1 MAGLPYSVSLSQV
14 RKDEILQHSHGRAP
28 WYDMTGTPNQAY
40 VIGIAGGSASGKT
53 SVAEAILKSLNNI
66 PTVLVLSQDSFYR
79 KHNEEEIKLAFQN
92 DLDLDHPD
100 AIDTGLFVKCLRDLK
115 QGKATEIPVYSFK
128 DHQRLDETKYLYG
141 ASVIIVEGI
150 MTLTDPGLRDLYDL
164 KVFVNADSDLML
176 ARRIRRDVRERGR
189 DVEGI
194 LDQYLRFVKRA
205 YDNFIQPSS
214 RHADIIVPGFQ
225 NEVSVK
231 LLVTHIQQQLDS
243 RAMRFRNELGQRGTA
258 QHTRRQSL
266 EPLNL
271 GKEITSATGSKVRVP
286 ETTVVLEQ
294 TNQLRGILT
303 ILRNKDTDR
312 STFIFYADRLSSL
325 VVERSLQ
332 LLPYKEKTVIT
343 PVGLEA
349 CGQEMVARDLVGIT
363 ILRSGEPFAQ
373 GLRRVI
379 QDVKLGSL
387 LIQSDPASGEPLLF
401 HTSLPQSIKKRE
413 LAKNTV
419 VFLLDAQVGTGAA
432 ALMAIRV
439 MLDHGV
445 RQKNIVFLTFLA
457 APQGLTTVHAAFPA
471 IRIVTASVG
480 AKLEEREFPVQA
492 RVILG
497 TAAGDADFGA
507 RHQFQNS
514 KSSKRSNASHGDTA
528 EPKTQQAW
536 VISPD
541 IGNPGSRYFGV

>member
-1 MAGLPYSVSLSQV
+1 MQGVPS
-14 RKDEILQHSHGRAP
+14 
-28 WYDMTGTPNQAY
+28 NAY

-79 KHNEEEIKLAFQN
+79 KHNEQEIKLAFQN

-100 AIDTGLFVKCLRDLK
+100 AIDTDLFVKCLRDLK

-128 DHQRLDETKYLYG
+128 DHQRLEETRYLYG

-150 MTLTDPGLRDLYDL
+150 MTLTDPGLRELYDL

-243 RAMRFRNELGQRGTA
+243 RAMRFRNQLGQRGLE
-258 QHTRRQSL
+258 QHSRQHSL
-266 EPLNL
+266 EQVSL
-271 GKEITSATGSKVRVP
+271 GKEIVSATGKKVRVP
-286 ETTVVLEQ
+286 ENTVLLDQ

-303 ILRNKDTDR
+303 ILRDKNTDR
-312 STFIFYADRLSSL
+312 SSFIFYADRLSSL

-332 LLPYKEKTVIT
+332 LLPYREKTVTT
-343 PVGLEA
+343 PIGLTA
-349 CGQEMVARDLVGIT
+349 AGKEMVAQDLVGIT
-363 ILRSGEPFAQ
+363 ILRSGGPFAQ

-387 LIQSDPASGEPLLF
+387 LIQSDPATGEPLLF
-401 HTSLPQSIKKRE
+401 HTSLPESIKKRA
-413 LAKNTV
+413 LSKTTV

-432 ALMAIRV
+432 ALMAIRLL
-439 MLDHGV
+439 LDHGV
-445 RQKNIVFLTFLA
+445 RRKQFYTSGAEILPLTARLCPIEKNIVFLTFLA
-457 APQGLTTVHAAFPA
+457 APQGLTTVSAAFPGV
-471 IRIVTASVG
+471 RVVTASVG
-480 AKLEEREFPVQA
+480 DRIEEREFPVNA
-492 RVILG
+492 HIILG
-497 TAAGDADFGA
+497 KAAGDADFSVHRA
-507 RHQFQNS
+507 ESHIKPFKSMALNS
-514 KSSKRSNASHGDTA
+514 A
-528 EPKTQQAW
+528 ENHEVESVTQHAW
-536 VISPD
+536 VISP
-541 IGNPGSRYFGV
+541 GKFTSRLS

>member
-14 RKDEILQHSHGRAP
+14 RKDEILHHSHGRAP
-28 WYDMTGTPNQAY
+28 WYDMNGTPNQAY

-79 KHNEEEIKLAFQN
+79 KHNEEQIKLAFQN

-100 AIDTGLFVKCLRDLK
+100 AIDTELFVKCLRDLK

-128 DHQRLDETKYLYG
+128 DHQRMDETKYLYG

-214 RHADIIVPGFQ
+214 RYADIIVPGFENQ
-225 NEVSVK
+225 VSVK

-243 RAMRFRNELGQRGTA
+243 REMRFRDQLAQRGTEEYN
-258 QHTRRQSL
+258 RRKSMADSGLTQ
-266 EPLNL
+266 EV
-271 GKEITSATGSKVRVP
+271 ISATGSKVRVS
-286 ETTVVLEQ
+286 ENTVVLEQ

-303 ILRNKDTDR
+303 ILRDKNTDR
-312 STFIFYADRLSSL
+312 SSFIFYADRLSSL

-332 LLPYKEKTVIT
+332 LLPYKEKVVTT

-349 CGQEMVARDLVGIT
+349 IGQEMVARDLVGVT
-363 ILRSGEPFAQ
+363 ILRSGGPFAQ

-387 LIQSDPASGEPLLF
+387 LIQSDPKTGEPLLF
-401 HTSLPQSIKKRE
+401 HTSLPESIKKRE
-413 LAKNTV
+413 QAKNTV

-432 ALMAIRV
+432 ALMAIRL
-439 MLDHGV
+439 MLDHGI
-445 RQKNIVFLTFLA
+445 RQKNIVFLSFLA
-457 APQGLTTVHAAFPA
+457 APQGLATVHSAFPSV
-471 IRIVTASVG
+471 RVVTASVG
-480 AKLEEREFPVQA
+480 EKIEEREFPVHEHIAPGNAAPDGGSGAQQKERGDKQA
-492 RVILG
+492 G
-497 TAAGDADFGA
+497 KTNKGSAE
-507 RHQFQNS
+507 
-514 KSSKRSNASHGDTA
+514 A
-528 EPKTQQAW
+528 EPTKHAW
-536 VISPD
+536 VITPD